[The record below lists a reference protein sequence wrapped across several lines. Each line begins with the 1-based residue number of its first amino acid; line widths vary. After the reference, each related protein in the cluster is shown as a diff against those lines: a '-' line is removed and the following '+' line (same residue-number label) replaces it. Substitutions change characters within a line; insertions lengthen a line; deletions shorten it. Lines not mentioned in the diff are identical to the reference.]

1 MTEIC
6 VAGAGVSVAEAVVW
20 STLFVLLVGAFLA
33 VPWWVRRCLR

>member
-6 VAGAGVSVAEAVVW
+6 VAGSSVSVAEAIVW
-20 STLFVLLVGAFLA
+20 SVLFVCIVGAFLA